1 LEKKDKTKRSLKDF
15 NIRIL
20 YAQYN
25 KELDEINL
33 ILDDP
38 QTIYDIIEIDEMM
51 NDNKAGFKLQKHQKD
66 FVKNWS
72 LSSQEV
78 TICYYGVGSGKT
90 IIMILC
96 AEQYLSIN
104 QDSFVYFCV
113 PSSLVLNVIREM
125 INRGIDPRRKNKNGE
140 YMYNFL
146 SYSQILHST
155 FDFKNN
161 TLLIVDE
168 AHNLR
173 NVRSKTIHEK
183 ISARKRIKTDTY
195 TIKGNV
201 LASKLINTDTKFSR
215 CIFFTGTLFVNT
227 HEDIEALISIGYK
240 KNAHIRSQK

>member
-1 LEKKDKTKRSLKDF
+1 MIKNYTQALNGGGNHTTENNIIIENADKIIKKHEELIESLKLELQEANEKLEKKDKTKRSLKDF
-15 NIRIL
+15 NIRNL

-38 QTIYDIIEIDEMM
+38 QTIYDLIEIDEMM

-104 QDSFVYFCV
+104 SDSYVYFCV

-125 INRGIDPRRKNKNGE
+125 R
-140 YMYNFL
+140 Y
-146 SYSQILHST
+146 
-155 FDFKNN
+155 
-161 TLLIVDE
+161 
-168 AHNLR
+168 
-173 NVRSKTIHEK
+173 
-183 ISARKRIKTDTY
+183 
-195 TIKGNV
+195 
-201 LASKLINTDTKFSR
+201 
-215 CIFFTGTLFVNT
+215 
-227 HEDIEALISIGYK
+227 
-240 KNAHIRSQK
+240 